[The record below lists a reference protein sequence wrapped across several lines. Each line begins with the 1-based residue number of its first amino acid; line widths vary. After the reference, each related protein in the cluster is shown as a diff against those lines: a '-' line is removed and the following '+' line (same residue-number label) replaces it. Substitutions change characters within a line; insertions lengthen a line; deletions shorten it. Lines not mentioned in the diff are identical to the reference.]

1 MVSARQRVALN
12 GYSLLL
18 KNAMLSNRNFIR
30 VVGAFAAMS
39 ALSACGFGGAEYRL
53 ELPPDFPMPAIP
65 KDNPLT
71 VEKVELGRRLFYD
84 ARLSANATQSCAS
97 CHRQAHAF
105 SEPSAVA
112 IGSTGQ
118 KHSRNS
124 MALVNAAYG
133 ASFTWAHPGITTL
146 EQHMLIPLFGDSPI
160 EMGAGGHEQEILARI
175 EADAE
180 YRRLFAD
187 AFAFQRPRISFENIS
202 KAIAS
207 FVRTLVSF
215 QSPFDRYAYAGDD
228 SALSESQIRG
238 MNLFMSERLECSH
251 CHSGFNFSQFVTH
264 EANTPA
270 DNAFHVTGLY
280 YVADDAVAQFDFGV
294 FEVSSNPEDK
304 DMFKAPTLRN
314 IEYSAPY
321 MHDGSLETL
330 EDVLDF
336 YAAGGR
342 EIAEGPMRGDGRK
355 HPRKSSFI
363 RGFTL
368 TQQEKQDVVNFLR
381 SLSDERFVTDP
392 RFADPFASRREER
405 EGGAEL

>member
-1 MVSARQRVALN
+1 MAVN
-12 GYSLLL
+12 GYSPLL
-18 KNAMLSNRNFIR
+18 KKAMFSNRNFIR
-30 VVGAFAAMS
+30 VVGAVAAVW
-39 ALSACGFGGAEYRL
+39 ALSACGFGGTEYRL

-65 KDNPLT
+65 KDNPIT

-84 ARLSANATQSCAS
+84 SRLSANGAQSCAS
-97 CHRQAHAF
+97 CHQQAHAF
-105 SEPSAVA
+105 SEPGAVA

-118 KHSRNS
+118 KHRRNS

-160 EMGAGGHEQEILARI
+160 EMGAGGHEQEILERI
-175 EADAE
+175 KADAE

-187 AFAFQRPRISFENIS
+187 AFPLQRQRISFNNIS

-207 FVRTLVSF
+207 FVRSLVSF
-215 QSPFDRYAYAGDD
+215 QSPFDRYAYGGDD

-264 EANTPA
+264 EENTPT
-270 DNAFHVTGLY
+270 DSPFHVTGLY

-294 FEVSSNPEDK
+294 FDVSSIPEDK
-304 DMFKAPTLRN
+304 DKFKAPTLRN

-321 MHDGSLETL
+321 MHDGSLKTL
-330 EDVLDF
+330 EDVLHF

-342 EIAEGPMRGDGRK
+342 EITEGPMRGDGRK
-355 HPRKSSFI
+355 HPRKSPFI

-368 TQQEKQDVVNFLR
+368 TPHEKQDVIEFLR
-381 SLSDERFVTDP
+381 SLSDEKFVTDP
-392 RFADPFASRREER
+392 RFADPFASR
-405 EGGAEL
+405 AAQ